1 MTSSVF
7 IMCKSFHPWLY
18 LKNHIY
24 ISVSTFYTH
33 FPEFPSMYCML
44 LSMYFQ
50 VSFIFLNDVQVSV
63 YVNLFVYVQTLYS
76 ISSFSIC
83 ICKHSFLSHN
93 IIIWPVCFYPCKN
106 LLHFHLYPNDPY
118 IYFCFRIPSIPRYC
132 IPSVSCF
139 YPKILHPVSILLA
152 AIVLSLVISL
162 YHFLFE

>member
-7 IMCKSFHPWLY
+7 TMCKSFQPWLY
-18 LKNHIY
+18 LKNHIF

-63 YVNLFVYVQTLYS
+63 YVNLFVFVQTLYS

-93 IIIWPVCFYPCKN
+93 IKIWPVCFYSIPVRISSI
-106 LLHFHLYPNDPY
+106 FHLHMLT
-118 IYFCFRIPSIPRYC
+118 
-132 IPSVSCF
+132 SVISQYYNLTC
-139 YPKILHPVSILLA
+139 LL
-152 AIVLSLVISL
+152 LSL
-162 YHFLFE
+162 